1 MGEFEG
7 FDAAAIRFLQTLG
20 GEGPDWFKAQKKDY
34 QRLIVAPTKGF
45 VIDLGEAL
53 RERISDAIVSEPK
66 TNGSIAPINNDL
78 RFSRDKSP
86 YKDHLLLKFWEG
98 ANKKTAPTLYVR
110 IAPTGIGF
118 ATGAVFADVV
128 KWRSQVASP
137 FGADLARALAKL
149 IRATGAE
156 VVEEGLKRVPAPHP
170 ADHPRADL
178 LRHKMIQVRWE
189 EKLPTALHGPG
200 FVDWCSKRLIRTA
213 KVHEWL
219 VAALESG

>member
-78 RFSRDKSP
+78 RFDPGKSP
-86 YKDHLLLKFWEG
+86 YKDHLLIKFWEG
-98 ANKKTAPTLYVR
+98 QDKKVAPTLFVR
-110 IAPTGIGF
+110 VAPKGIGF
-118 ATGAVFADVV
+118 ATGMAFDDPARWREAVAGSEGKGLADAIAKLVRSTHADVAG
-128 KWRSQVASP
+128 QV
-137 FGADLARALAKL
+137 
-149 IRATGAE
+149 
-156 VVEEGLKRVPAPHP
+156 LKKVPTPYDAN
-170 ADHPRADL
+170 HPRADL
-178 LRHKMIQVRWE
+178 LRHKMIQVRWQ
-189 EKLPTALHGPG
+189 EKPPASLGRPD
-200 FVDWCSKRLIRTA
+200 FVAWCLKRLERCAPI
-213 KVHEWL
+213 HHWL
-219 VAALESG
+219 VRELG